1 MDQLTAKLKKLEKQ
15 NFRAYQQIKGQ
26 YDFADFELH
35 IDHVQGDPYASSS
48 RFRATRAWSLTGLGW
63 LKEKSYEYQVA
74 ARDFIARSFSE
85 FAKQEATVSI
95 ALTGQTVLDNT
106 SVVFTEHGIEIR
118 FRINLPADGRSILA
132 KKAINIITFYLP
144 KFIRRAT
151 LERELNIEAM
161 IKHCEAIE
169 DQDALRAQ
177 LEENNLAAFV
187 ANGSVLPRI
196 AGNCDLPMKG
206 AVPFLAPE
214 SLSVTLNTPNQGDVT
229 GLGIPKGI
237 TLIVGGG
244 FHGKSTLL
252 NAVERSIYNHIP
264 GDGRE
269 GIVTATDT
277 MKIRAEDGRCVHN
290 LNLSNYINH
299 LPMQKDT
306 SDFSTQDAS
315 GSTSQAAWL
324 QESIEAG
331 VQTLLIDEDTSATNF
346 MIRDERMQALV
357 SKGAEPIT
365 PLVDRIG
372 QLREEMDISTIVVMG
387 GSGDYLDVADTV
399 IQMHDYQA
407 VDVTEKAQE
416 VIAQH
421 PTQRTNEC
429 ETALET
435 FVPRSLNR
443 AALMNILTDGKFRV
457 NAKGKESLRFG
468 KEFADL
474 SALEQLES
482 TSEVNAIGWAWFQ
495 FAQTP
500 GWSNNP
506 AKEFSAILSDE
517 WHVNMPNYG
526 DLAKPRVLDVMAALN
541 RMRKSQF
548 KPSNSNSNSN

>member
-15 NFRAYQQIKGQ
+15 NYRAYQQIKGQ

-35 IDHVQGDPYASSS
+35 IDHIQGDPYASPS
-48 RFRATRAWSLTGLGW
+48 RFRATRAWSLTGLEW
-63 LKEKSYEYQVA
+63 LKDKSHVYQIA
-74 ARDFIARSFSE
+74 ARDFIARSFAE
-85 FAKQEATVSI
+85 FAKQESSISI
-95 ALTGQTVLDNT
+95 ALTGQTVLDST
-106 SVVFTEHGIEIR
+106 AVLFTEHGIEIR

-132 KKAINIITFYLP
+132 KKANNIITFYLP

-151 LERELNIEAM
+151 LERELDFDALIE
-161 IKHCEAIE
+161 HCQTIE
-169 DQDALRAQ
+169 DQEALRSQ
-177 LEENNLAAFV
+177 LDEHNLAAFV
-187 ANGSVLPRI
+187 SNGSVLPRI
-196 AGNCDLPMKG
+196 AGNCDLPMKD
-206 AVPFLAPE
+206 AVAFEAPE
-214 SLSVTLNTPNQGDVT
+214 SLSVTLKTPNRGEVK

-269 GIVTATDT
+269 GIVTALDT
-277 MKIRAEDGRCVHN
+277 MKIRAEDGRCVHS

-306 SDFSTQDAS
+306 SDFTTQDAS

-357 SKGAEPIT
+357 AKGDEPIT

-372 QLREEMDISTIVVMG
+372 QLRDEMNVSTIVVMG

-407 VDVTEKAQE
+407 VDVTEKAKE

-421 PTQRTNEC
+421 PTQRHNEC
-429 ETALET
+429 ETALEM

-443 AALMNILTDGKFRV
+443 ASLMNILSDGKFRV
-457 NAKGKESLRFG
+457 NAKGKDSLRFG
-468 KEFADL
+468 KEFTDL
-474 SALEQLES
+474 SALEQIES
-482 TSEVNAIGWAWFQ
+482 ASEVNAIGWAWFQ
-495 FAQTP
+495 FAQLP

-506 AKEFSAILSDE
+506 AKEFNAMLDKD
-517 WHVNMPNYG
+517 WHENMPNYG
-526 DLAKPRVLDVMAALN
+526 DLAKPRTLDIMAALN

-548 KPSNSNSNSN
+548 KPSN

>member
-15 NFRAYQQIKGQ
+15 NYRAYQQIKGQ

-35 IDHVQGDPYASSS
+35 IDHIQGDPFASAS
-48 RFRATRAWSLTGLGW
+48 RFRATRAWSLTGLDW
-63 LKEKSYEYQVA
+63 LQGKSPAYQVA
-74 ARDFIARSFSE
+74 ARDFIARSFAQ
-85 FAKQEATVSI
+85 FAKQESSISI

-106 SVVFTEHGIEIR
+106 AVVFTEHGIEIR

-151 LERELNIEAM
+151 LERELDFDALVE
-161 IKHCEAIE
+161 HCETIE
-169 DQDALRAQ
+169 DQESLRKQ
-177 LEENNLAAFV
+177 LEANNLAAFV

-196 AGNCDLPMKG
+196 AGNCDFPMKD
-206 AVPFLAPE
+206 AVPFTAPE
-214 SLSVTLNTPNQGDVT
+214 SLSVSLKTPNKGMVT

-252 NAVERSIYNHIP
+252 NAIERSIYNHIP

-269 GIVTATDT
+269 GIVTNIDA

-299 LPMQKDT
+299 LPMGKDT

-357 SKGAEPIT
+357 SKGDEPIT

-372 QLREEMDISTIVVMG
+372 QLRDQMGISTLVVMG

-407 VDVTEKAQE
+407 VDVTEKAQQ

-421 PTQRTNEC
+421 PSQRLNEC
-429 ETALET
+429 ETELAT
-435 FVPRSLNR
+435 FTPRPFNGPC
-443 AALMNILTDGKFRV
+443 LMNILTDGKFRV
-457 NAKGKESLRFG
+457 TAKGKDSLRFG
-468 KEFADL
+468 KEFTDL

-482 TSEVNAIGWAWFQ
+482 SSEVNAIGWAWFQ
-495 FAQTP
+495 FAQGI
-500 GWSNNP
+500 GWSDNP
-506 AKEFSAILSDE
+506 AKEFTEILSGE
-517 WHVNMPNYG
+517 WHANMPAQG
-526 DLAKPRVLDVMAALN
+526 DLAKPRLLDVMAALS

-548 KPSNSNSNSN
+548 KPSK

>member
-85 FAKQEATVSI
+85 FAKQETTVSI

-161 IKHCEAIE
+161 IKHCEAVE

-206 AVPFLAPE
+206 AVPFSAPE
-214 SLSVTLNTPNQGDVT
+214 SLSVTLNTPNKGDVT

-548 KPSNSNSNSN
+548 KPSN

>member
-48 RFRATRAWSLTGLGW
+48 RFRATRAWSLTGLDW

-106 SVVFTEHGIEIR
+106 AVVFTDHGIEIR

-161 IKHCEAIE
+161 IKHCEAVE

-331 VQTLLIDEDTSATNF
+331 VQALLIDEDTSATNF

-506 AKEFSAILSDE
+506 AKEFNAILSDE
-517 WHVNMPNYG
+517 WYANMPKYG
-526 DLAKPRVLDVMAALN
+526 DLAKPRILDVMAALN

-548 KPSNSNSNSN
+548 KPSN

>member
-161 IKHCEAIE
+161 IKHCETVE

-214 SLSVTLNTPNQGDVT
+214 SLSVTLNAPNQGDVT

>member
-48 RFRATRAWSLTGLGW
+48 RFRATRAWSLTGLDW

-85 FAKQEATVSI
+85 FAKQETTVSI

-161 IKHCEAIE
+161 IKHCEAVE

-252 NAVERSIYNHIP
+252 NAVERSVYNHIP

-548 KPSNSNSNSN
+548 KPSN

>member
-48 RFRATRAWSLTGLGW
+48 RFRATRAWSLTGLDW

-161 IKHCEAIE
+161 IKHCEAVE

-214 SLSVTLNTPNQGDVT
+214 SLSVTLNAPNQGDVT

-306 SDFSTQDAS
+306 SNFSTQDAS

-407 VDVTEKAQE
+407 VDVTDKAQE

-548 KPSNSNSNSN
+548 KPSSSNSNSN